1 MKHIRILG
9 FMGLLIGLMVVAAGC
24 TSTPASSETDSDSP
38 EVSAT
43 EHGYH
48 EQLGDIWFI
57 MEINRGGGSGT
68 VGEILL
74 QSGELGG
81 DTVMVTIK
89 DETQIVELNMDQP
102 VEASF
107 GSLKVGG
114 RVEEIWVTEP
124 AQGSSPAEAIAAE
137 ILLSCPV
144 CGW

>member
-1 MKHIRILG
+1 MKYIRIFG

-24 TSTPASSETDSDSP
+24 TSTPAASETVSDSP
-38 EVSAT
+38 VASGV
-43 EHGYH
+43 EHESH

-57 MEINRGGGSGT
+57 MEVSRGGGSGT

-81 DTVMVTIK
+81 DTVIITIK

-124 AQGSSPAEAIAAE
+124 AQGSSPAEATAAE

>member
-1 MKHIRILG
+1 MKYIRIFG
-9 FMGLLIGLMVVAAGC
+9 FMGLLIGLIVVAAGC
-24 TSTPASSETDSDSP
+24 TSTPAASETASDSP
-38 EVSAT
+38 VASGV
-43 EHGYH
+43 EHESH

-74 QSGELGG
+74 QSGQSGG
-81 DTVMVTIK
+81 DTVIVTIK
-89 DETQIVELNMDQP
+89 DETQIAELNMDEP

-114 RVEEIWVTEP
+114 RVEEIWVTGPALGSDP
-124 AQGSSPAEAIAAE
+124 AQATAAE
-137 ILLSCPV
+137 IVLSCPI